1 MTITATLTNKR
12 HIAAATAAYLA
23 TIPPQPDPPADPIA
37 GPFASVDAYVQAAIE
52 RVAESWAETTNV
64 DRIPVSAFV
73 RRFPGPVMD
82 AVNAAAL
89 TDANVAAILAQLDA
103 VQTVRLGH
111 PTTTG
116 GVGYLVSVGLMT
128 QEQADAVLHYDV
140 PQA

>member
-23 TIPPQPDPPADPIA
+23 TIPPQDPPADPIA
-37 GPFASVDAYVQAAIE
+37 GPFASVEAYVQAAIE
-52 RVAESWAETTNV
+52 RVAESWAESTGV

-73 RRFPGPVMD
+73 RRFPGDVMD
-82 AVNAAAL
+82 AVDAAAL

-128 QEQADAVLHYDV
+128 QGQADAVLHYDI